1 MMMLD
6 ENKLKGLHT
15 SSEHFDE
22 KYGKK
27 NTPIR
32 EALRLVQRHIIMP
45 RY

>member
-27 NTPIR
+27 
-32 EALRLVQRHIIMP
+32 RHTYT
-45 RY
+45 RGF